1 MPRAK
6 GGSKSRQRRK
16 KIMKMA
22 KGYVGGRGRLYKT
35 ARETVERA
43 LVFAYRD
50 RRVKKRTFRGL
61 WITRIGAAAKMSGL
75 SYSQL
80 IKGLKQA
87 RVELDLVEV
96 APDAQPPV
104 CRMMDYGKFRYEQKK
119 KSHGPK
125 KHSVVEIKEVKMGS
139 RTDPHDVVH
148 KVRNIRQFI
157 GKGQRVKV
165 SVFFRG
171 REITHPELGRQMLRG
186 VVDQIQD
193 IAKVDIEPRLE
204 GRSMAM
210 LLTPK

>member
-22 KGYVGGRGRLYKT
+22 KGYVGGRGRLYKS

-61 WITRIGAAAKMSGL
+61 WITRIGAAAKLNGL

-87 RVELDLVEV
+87 GVELDRKMLAELAV
-96 APDAQPPV
+96 ADLPAFGHLAQAA
-104 CRMMDYGKFRYEQKK
+104 
-119 KSHGPK
+119 KSHL
-125 KHSVVEIKEVKMGS
+125 S
-139 RTDPHDVVH
+139 
-148 KVRNIRQFI
+148 
-157 GKGQRVKV
+157 
-165 SVFFRG
+165 
-171 REITHPELGRQMLRG
+171 
-186 VVDQIQD
+186 
-193 IAKVDIEPRLE
+193 A
-204 GRSMAM
+204 
-210 LLTPK
+210 